1 MNTKNTGLLLDDE
14 IEIVWRHGFKSA
26 RARRGLPF
34 VREELWGVHLGPVP
48 KWRQTGLI
56 LGYSVLKRGGKKLRR
71 VFYVEEYDGIANAGR
86 PVCEGVDPLFIVPG
100 TFGAKTPRS
109 YKPMRPATQR
119 NLYKIFQARRD
130 QEEARRANSR
140 KKYNS

>member
-1 MNTKNTGLLLDDE
+1 M
-14 IEIVWRHGFKSA
+14 KSKLFGGTA
-26 RARRGLPF
+26 SNRRGRGAVCRLCAKSF
-34 VREELWGVHLGPVP
+34 GGVHLGPVP